1 MRCCWEGR
9 IHVDGSMNGAYM
21 AINGIASSSI
31 RAIKRKGMIL
41 WMENEW

>member
-21 AINGIASSSI
+21 AISGIASSSI
-31 RAIKRKGMIL
+31 RAMIMKGMTL
-41 WMENEW
+41 WMENE